1 MTCTKGIKMNDP
13 MFDYYENQ
21 RDLKEK
27 DEYCYYC
34 DEKYDLALAITDDGC
49 VLCCDICR
57 EAKELNDEEE

>member
-1 MTCTKGIKMNDP
+1 

-57 EAKELNDEEE
+57 ETKELNDEEE